1 MKRREFLGL
10 VAGGIAGPTLGQAQQ
25 QTVPLIGFLSS
36 RSPED
41 SKPHLAGFLRGLE
54 AFGFIDGKTLR
65 IEYRWA
71 NGQYDQLRKLA
82 QELAALQPAIMV
94 AAGGAPSARAAKSV
108 TMSIPITFVAGDS
121 VTEGV
126 VASLNQPGANITGVD
141 LMSGELTGK
150 RLGLL
155 TQILPPGGVIG
166 FLTNTKGVQSSLRA
180 EDFRLAAA
188 GSGREP
194 LVAGASTD
202 AEIES
207 AFSLLVQKRV
217 VGMLVENDPFFDSR
231 RERLIQLTRER
242 SIPAI
247 YHIREF
253 PLAGGLI
260 SYGANLV
267 DAYNQMGV
275 QVGRLLKGASIA
287 DQPVVRPTKFE
298 LALNIGTAKRLGLTI
313 PPTVLAIA
321 DEVID

>member
-1 MKRREFLGL
+1 MKRREFFGL
-10 VAGGIAGPTLGQAQQ
+10 IAGGIAWPVVGRAQQ
-25 QTVPLIGFLSS
+25 QTMPLIGFLSS
-36 RSPED
+36 RSLDD

-54 AFGFIDGKTLR
+54 AFGYVEGKTLR

-82 QELAALQPAIMV
+82 MELAALQPAIIV

-108 TMSIPITFVAGDS
+108 TTSIPITFVAGDS

-155 TQILPPGGVIG
+155 SQVLPPGGAIG

-188 GSGREP
+188 GIGREA
-194 LVAGASTD
+194 VIAGASTD
-202 AEIES
+202 AEIDS

-217 VGMLVENDPFFDSR
+217 AGMVVENDPFFDSR
-231 RERLIQLTRER
+231 RVELIQLTRER

-253 PLAGGLI
+253 PVAGGLM

-267 DAYNQMGV
+267 DAYSQMGV
-275 QVGRLLKGASIA
+275 QVGRILKGAHIA
-287 DQPVVRPTKFE
+287 DLPVTRPTKFE
-298 LALNIGTAKRLGLTI
+298 LALNLSTAKKLGLTI

-321 DEVID
+321 DELID